1 MVLICHGWGKT
12 PLPLSSTTRYHAEE
26 VYNMTHR
33 YLSPFW
39 LRVEDEHIAI
49 EGVESLWL
57 ACQAS
62 SAYHNALAYNA
73 ADNASFIREML
84 EIEEK
89 VSAHMDATSSDTD
102 ENDRC
107 TATTTSCMSSF
118 IICNPV
124 AILPNVIILIKT
136 CLTWLFYRT

>member
-1 MVLICHGWGKT
+1 MVIVCHGWGKT
-12 PLPLSSTTRYHAEE
+12 PLPLSSTSRYHAEE

-39 LRVEDEHIAI
+39 LRVEGEHLAI
-49 EGVESLWL
+49 EGTESLWL

-73 ADNASFIREML
+73 ADNASFIREMR

-89 VSAHMDATSSDTD
+89 VSAHMDETSSDTD
-102 ENDRC
+102 ENDKVH
-107 TATTTSCMSSF
+107 SDDDL
-118 IICNPV
+118 V
-124 AILPNVIILIKT
+124 YEQ
-136 CLTWLFYRT
+136 FYYM